1 MKSKLLAL
9 ALLTGGSLFAE
20 THFSFGIGI
29 GGYGPGYYAPP
40 PPPVYVAPYPGS
52 GYEWVDGYWFSNG
65 PRYAW
70 RPGYWQRRPSGWGR
84 GYDRDWDRHDRGR
97 HRGWD
102 RDRDYG
108 RGYWRR

>member
-20 THFSFGIGI
+20 THFSLGIGI
-29 GGYGPGYYAPP
+29 GGYGPGYYAAP
-40 PPPVYVAPYPGS
+40 PPPVYVAPPYPGPD
-52 GYEWVDGYWFSNG
+52 YYWVNGSWFWNG
-65 PRYAW
+65 PRRVW
-70 RPGYWQRRPSGWGR
+70 RPGYWNYRPYGYRRDF
-84 GYDRDWDRHDRGR
+84 DRR
-97 HRGWD
+97 RGWD